1 MRRGKVMTGEWVFEI
16 QLIKVQS
23 NSAVLTTKIRG
34 QPVGKTAYK
43 WTPSDSIGR
52 DGLSNDKESTVLR
65 AVRYTRVIPACNWHS
80 EVCPLVHVLPYLLLL
95 SSSWIQLHCLRTVKV
110 VYCYLDLILWDG
122 GIEVRRTFML
132 NYA

>member
-1 MRRGKVMTGEWVFEI
+1 MRRDKVMTGEWVFEI

-23 NSAVLTTKIRG
+23 NLVVLTTKIRG

-43 WTPSDSIGR
+43 WSPSDSIGR
-52 DGLSNDKESTVLR
+52 DGLSNDKESTVLC

-95 SSSWIQLHCLRTVKV
+95 SSSWIQLSLSQNSKSCLLLPGFDPLRW
-110 VYCYLDLILWDG
+110 WDRG
-122 GIEVRRTFML
+122 QKNI
-132 NYA
+132 YA